1 MIENYKEKKL
11 RVYLDKFV
19 KTLSEDWITPLNPD
33 NVEIIFEDL
42 GEFAIA
48 MLLGKKIILNCK
60 YQADELFSSLVHE
73 LWHLKQK
80 REAPIRYYI
89 FKMPFFRDKIEKTA
103 EEWEA
108 IAEDWI
114 YINK

>member
-1 MIENYKEKKL
+1 MVNNYKEKKL
-11 RVYLDKFV
+11 RAYLDKFV
-19 KTLSEDWITPLNPD
+19 LTLQDDWITPLNPD
-33 NVEIIFEDL
+33 NVEIIFKDM

-48 MLLGKKIILNCK
+48 MLVGQRIILNGE
-60 YQADELFSSLVHE
+60 YQANELFSSLVHE

-80 REAPIRYYI
+80 REAPVRYYI
-89 FKMPFFRDKIEKTA
+89 FKMPFFRDKIEKSA

>member
-1 MIENYKEKKL
+1 MVNNYKEKKL
-11 RVYLDKFV
+11 RAYLDKFV
-19 KTLSEDWITPLNPD
+19 LTLQEDWITPLNPD
-33 NVEIIFEDL
+33 NVEFVFKNL
-42 GEFAIA
+42 GNFAIA
-48 MLLGKKIILNCK
+48 TLVGQKVVLNNQ

-80 REAPIRYYI
+80 RKAIVRYYL
-89 FKMPFFRDKIEKTA
+89 FKMFWFRNKIEKTA

-114 YINK
+114 CMNK